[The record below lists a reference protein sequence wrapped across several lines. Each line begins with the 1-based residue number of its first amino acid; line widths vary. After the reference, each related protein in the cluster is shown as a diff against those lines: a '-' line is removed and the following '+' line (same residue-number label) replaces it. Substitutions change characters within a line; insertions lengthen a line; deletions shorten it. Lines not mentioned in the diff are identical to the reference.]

1 MKDPNDKHHWIIEET
16 AADVVKRIFKLCMEG
31 YGPSQIANVLTEDNV
46 LIPSAYY
53 RSIGLTYP
61 APTPENP
68 YMWQ

>member
-53 RSIGLTYP
+53 RSRCV
-61 APTPENP
+61 
-68 YMWQ
+68 